1 MVQSVAQGGSSA
13 TLTARCVVGPCHGLR
28 RALPLAGMARSLVL
42 NATYE
47 PLAVVPVRRAV
58 VLVLGEKADVIH
70 VGSGTWRSERHRVD
84 VPSVIRLRYFVR
96 VPYQRRA
103 PLSRRAVFLRD
114 DHRCQYC
121 GRRAENLDHVI
132 PRSRGGTHDW
142 DNVVACCARCNT
154 LKRDRMLADTGM
166 RLMRPPEAP
175 TRLSWVAVAV
185 GEVPDPWAPYLA
197 TPQPPS
203 PARRADGQREFDTDL
218 PPMATSA

>member
-1 MVQSVAQGGSSA
+1 
-13 TLTARCVVGPCHGLR
+13 
-28 RALPLAGMARSLVL
+28 MARSLVL

-58 VLVLGEKADVIH
+58 VLVLGDKADVIH
-70 VGSGTWRSERHRVD
+70 AGSGTWRSERHSVE

-132 PRSRGGTHDW
+132 PRSRGGAHEW

-154 LKRDRMLADTGM
+154 HKRDRMLSETGM
-166 RLMRPPEAP
+166 RLVRPPEAP

-185 GEVPDPWAPYLA
+185 GEVPDPWVPYLA
-197 TPQPPS
+197 PS
-203 PARRADGQREFDTDL
+203 GASPVSRHSGDFEIAESDL